1 MSEIKVA
8 IVEDEKQYSD
18 TLISYLQKISEE
30 TGDSFTWKVFISGFD
45 FLENHEGYYDI
56 IFLDIG
62 MAGRN
67 GRQLAKEIRKVDDK
81 CKFVFITALQ
91 QYAIEGYSVQAS
103 DYRIK
108 PVQYSEFK
116 LKRTRLFLQ
125 RNAEK
130 EKNTILIKTEIGLLR
145 LNQSEI
151 VYCETLSHKII
162 VHTVNGDFET
172 YSSRKDFE
180 KKLTEN
186 YLVRCNSCYIVNI
199 KKVDKIEKSTACL
212 SNGIALAISRPRLK
226 ETITKFR
233 NLGK

>member
-8 IVEDEKQYSD
+8 IVEDEKQYRD
-18 TLISYLQKISEE
+18 TLIRYLQKIGEE
-30 TGDSFTWKVFISGFD
+30 TGNVFSWKCFISGYD
-45 FLENHEGYYDI
+45 FLENHEGYYDL

-81 CKFVFITALQ
+81 CKLVFITALQ

-125 RNAEK
+125 RNAER
-130 EKNTILIKTEIGLLR
+130 EKNTVLIKTEAGLIR
-145 LNQSEI
+145 VNQNEI
-151 VYCETLSHKII
+151 IYCETLIHKII
-162 VHTVNGDFET
+162 LHTMMGDYET

-180 KKLTEN
+180 KKLTEE
-186 YLVRCNSCYIVNI
+186 YLVRCNSCYIVNLN
-199 KKVDKIEKSTACL
+199 KVDKIEKSIAYL
-212 SNGIALAISRPRLK
+212 SNGVKLSISRPRLK
-226 ETITKFR
+226 ETIAKFKE
-233 NLGK
+233 LGK